1 MKADDLYTGIC
12 NDLAELG
19 IYLNKRDVHLLL
31 YIILKNMKEVCRNTD
46 RLYLSKYKK
55 ISASLVKGNIE
66 INICDDYIPKSKTL
80 RMTDKASNKI
90 FNDIFLP
97 SIVELLNSEED

>member
-1 MKADDLYTGIC
+1 LKAKDLHESIC
-12 NDLAELG
+12 KDLSELG
-19 IYLNKRDVHLLL
+19 IYLNQRDVHLLL
-31 YIILKNMKEVCRNTD
+31 YIILKNMKKACKGTD

-66 INICDDYIPKSKTL
+66 INICDDYIPKSKSL